1 MNASTTPELPIDMRF
16 NEGHVV
22 SIVVYSVL
30 MVISIAGNATVLV
43 LILQR
48 KRSDRSRINTML
60 LHLAVADL
68 LVTLLMMPMEI
79 GWAAT
84 VSWQAGDVMCRIMAF
99 FRVFGIYLSSFI
111 LVCISIDRY
120 YAVLKPLQLIGVDR
134 RGKIMVMSAWIG
146 AIICSAPQIVVFHV
160 ETHPEFT
167 WYQQCI
173 TYNVFPSDSHELTYS
188 LFGMIMMYCFP
199 LIVIIYTYSSILM
212 EIYRKSRESAYDR
225 MRRSSL
231 GFLGRAKI
239 RTLKMTIIIVVVF
252 FVCWTPYYIMSVWYW
267 IDRESAKL
275 VDQRI
280 QKGLFLFAC
289 TNSCMNPI
297 VYGAFNIRRTNQ
309 RTVRAPT
316 LETRITP
323 LSMSRSTSLQTGT
336 IIKRRNTCCTNDVV
350 CRVSW
355 RRNLTG
361 SIAEEPT
368 TMMIPMH
375 INSCANNLNITSVQ
389 NIINR
394 TNSSNEINKTLTK
407 SLGDAVQD
415 DEFAISIKRI
425 KTKKIDYSHKE
436 TLVAAKYPDPDTK
449 FLFMLDRH
457 NNRLL
462 LETVEKSSNGH
473 EDIEV
478 GSLNIS
484 QPIKNIILLIHQQ
497 KPESRIDV
505 YVDCNIQG
513 AIPLKKTFRD

>member
-394 TNSSNEINKTLTK
+394 TNSSNEINKSKQHFTMINYRK
-407 SLGDAVQD
+407 
-415 DEFAISIKRI
+415 ISRKRLSI
-425 KTKKIDYSHKE
+425 IHLALRKKFHSHSI
-436 TLVAAKYPDPDTK
+436 V
-449 FLFMLDRH
+449 
-457 NNRLL
+457 NNRIA
-462 LETVEKSSNGH
+462 KCF
-473 EDIEV
+473 
-478 GSLNIS
+478 
-484 QPIKNIILLIHQQ
+484 
-497 KPESRIDV
+497 RIDNN
-505 YVDCNIQG
+505 YN
-513 AIPLKKTFRD
+513 KNYRN